1 MDTDK
6 NQNDLEKQLK
16 TLGQKVRIDIL
27 KKLKNTPSPIPFS
40 RLQKD
45 VLGYNSSSVN
55 LSFHLNTLKKS
66 DLISSSEEGY
76 SITSLG
82 DQILE
87 KILSIEKILD
97 SQLKAKMI
105 RTSKYSKEL
114 FDINKIEEYLV
125 GEGELDRYLARQI
138 AHEVE
143 ERLSKTNIEYMT
155 APLMR
160 EYINAILLENG
171 LEEVRHKLTRLGT
184 PPFEAFKLFNSKNTE
199 ITPHKFI
206 DKLGSD
212 VSEQF
217 LLLNLLPK
225 NLADLYL
232 TGEIALLN
240 LNYWAL
246 RPLSLYVNT
255 KTLIEDI
262 IKRHSYS
269 RKEIENPKN
278 LIKLIN
284 YFSDTLYQLKEF
296 YSENLSLGEFN
307 RNFLCYFD
315 LTNNN
320 SSEIDLLV
328 SQILRFNKLFNDDRS
343 SLSLDFNLNRKL
355 KEGLSDKSQSDYL
368 FLLSLEN
375 QATDMIKP
383 NLSFECSNLVSSE
396 LDAIILDLL
405 TTRSINEN
413 IILYNKSYSQLT
425 TSNLITI
432 PSSTDNF
439 VILDKILVNLHMISI
454 DAKQNDQLFFEIL
467 RKRLNNIFQLFGYKE
482 KLVTKKLHSLK
493 QWNIITKQI
502 FNMNTEEIF
511 KNSIKS
517 ISFFGLNEAVLNHCG
532 IELDRLQKSEN
543 FALKVLS
550 FMKKIILEKKEE
562 GNNNYILSQPH
573 NDSYL
578 NNLLYNGK
586 GCYPQKQYVYSS
598 ELIRRD
604 SNLPLDKK
612 IAIFKKFQKNLDGGA
627 IFIEKKPPEMSYQKF
642 FNKLFESG
650 IGTISLDSIIP
661 HIKK

>member
-1 MDTDK
+1 LDTDK
-6 NQNDLEKQLK
+6 NQSNLEKQLK

-27 KKLKNTPSPIPFS
+27 KKLKNNISPIPFS

-45 VLGYNSSSVN
+45 VLGYSSSSVN
-55 LSFHLNTLKKS
+55 LSFHLNTLKKR
-66 DLISSSEEGY
+66 DLISSSEQGY

-82 DQILE
+82 EQILE
-87 KILSIEKILD
+87 KILSIEKILN
-97 SQLKAKMI
+97 SQLKARMI

-125 GEGELDRYLARQI
+125 NEGELDRYLARQI

-171 LEEVRHKLTRLGT
+171 LEEVRHRLTRLGT
-184 PPFEAFKLFNSKNTE
+184 PPFEAFKLFNSKSIE
-199 ITPHKFI
+199 ITPQKFI

-232 TGEIALLN
+232 TGEIGLLN
-240 LNYWAL
+240 LNNWAL

-262 IKRHSYS
+262 IKKHSYS
-269 RKEIENPKN
+269 RKEIENSKN

-307 RNFLCYFD
+307 HNFLSYFD

-320 SSEIDLLV
+320 SSDIDLLV
-328 SQILRFNKLFNDDRS
+328 SQILRFNKLFNDNRS
-343 SLSLDFNLNRKL
+343 SLSLDFSFNRKL
-355 KEGLSDKSQSDYL
+355 KGGLSDNSQNDYL
-368 FLLSLEN
+368 FLKSLEN
-375 QATDMIKP
+375 QGLDEIKP
-383 NLSFECSNLVSSE
+383 NLSFECSNLFSSE

-405 TTRSINEN
+405 TKRSVNEN
-413 IILYNKSYSQLT
+413 IILYNKSYSKLT

-432 PSSTDNF
+432 PYPTNNF

-454 DAKQNDQLFFEIL
+454 DAKQDDQLFFEIL
-467 RKRLNNIFQLFGYKE
+467 RKRINNIFQLFSYKE
-482 KLVTKKLHSLK
+482 KLVKKKLDSLK
-493 QWNIITKQI
+493 QWKLITKQI
-502 FNMNTEEIF
+502 FNTNMEEIF

-550 FMKKIILEKKEE
+550 CMKKIIHEKKEE
-562 GNNNYILSQPH
+562 GYNNYILSQPH
-573 NDSYL
+573 KDCYL
-578 NNLLYNGK
+578 NNLLYNGN
-586 GCYPQKQYVYSS
+586 GNYSQKQYVYSS

-612 IAIFKKFQKNLDGGA
+612 IALFKKFQKNLDGGA
-627 IFIEKKPPEMSYQKF
+627 IFMEEKPPEMSFQKF
-642 FNKLFESG
+642 INLLFESG
-650 IGTISLDSIIP
+650 IGTISLR
-661 HIKK
+661 